1 MLRELNNLFRTL
13 SSKFHLTLH
22 SHTNAEHWAYVEKL
36 IENGTMGYQAKE
48 LTRISAPT
56 FDLRGAYCFLVSLA
70 SLHSTIPLIVLY
82 RSVVTVVNDQRLHDS
97 TAPRKGPPGFEYG
110 TPPSSLVS

>member
-1 MLRELNNLFRTL
+1 VLRELNNLFRTL

-82 RSVVTVVNDQRLHDS
+82 RSASSRIGAALVV
-97 TAPRKGPPGFEYG
+97 E
-110 TPPSSLVS
+110 PSLTLIIGKFGYLG